1 MTMLQPLFSKYL
13 ITSEF
18 EFYQEESLR
27 RTFGFHIQYSNTSLK
42 FSTYS
47 RKEVEFE
54 IHSEKQKSLLSFLQ
68 LHL

>member
-1 MTMLQPLFSKYL
+1 MCFKKKFPSHVLQPLFSKYL

-42 FSTYS
+42 FST
-47 RKEVEFE
+47 
-54 IHSEKQKSLLSFLQ
+54 
-68 LHL
+68 